1 MENKV
6 VLISLSH
13 VCDFTETLAPRLSPV
28 VHQLGKTMEMFV
40 IAKREVESY
49 ITLQLISPN

>member
-13 VCDFTETLAPRLSPV
+13 VCDFTETPV
-28 VHQLGKTMEMFV
+28 VHQLGKTMELFV
-40 IAKREVESY
+40 IAKKEVESY
-49 ITLQLISPN
+49 TNLQLISPN